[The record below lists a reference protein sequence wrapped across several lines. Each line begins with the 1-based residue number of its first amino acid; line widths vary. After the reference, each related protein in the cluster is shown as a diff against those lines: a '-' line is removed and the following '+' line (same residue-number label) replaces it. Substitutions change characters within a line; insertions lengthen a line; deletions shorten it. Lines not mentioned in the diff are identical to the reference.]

1 MHPEGVVTVD
11 GIANNINLM
20 MTLSTSREGEAS
32 SRGAS
37 GTESASLGNIID
49 EARLSSLSPRLR
61 SVLGQISEQGGSTIE
76 ALENN
81 VTSLQSGFISTLHAK
96 LEESGIDLSEKLTLK
111 LDAPSQ
117 LVVASSHPQADAVQ
131 KVLDDSPELSEAF
144 GEIASQSEIIR
155 DIGNIQRVLST
166 RGGVANYAREEA
178 RDTGPSSYQVSL
190 KGAMSHFCFSR
201 NS

>member
-20 MTLSTSREGEAS
+20 MNLSATREGEAS
-32 SRGAS
+32 SRATAGAE
-37 GTESASLGNIID
+37 TANLGSIID

-61 SVLGQISEQGGSTIE
+61 NVLGQISEQGGSAIE

-81 VTSLQSGFISTLHAK
+81 VSSLQGGFISTLHAK
-96 LEESGIDLSEKLTLK
+96 LEEAGIDLSEKLTLR
-111 LDAPSQ
+111 LDEPSQ
-117 LVVASSHPQADAVQ
+117 LVVASSHPQAEAVQ
-131 KVLDDSPELSEAF
+131 KILDASPELGEAF

-166 RGGVANYAREEA
+166 RGGVAQYAQEDA

-190 KGAMSHFCFSR
+190 KGAMSHFCFTR